1 MSQLLAN
8 PHCRPMTP
16 AAIQSEHLNHAR
28 RDPRSL
34 GTQASGSLIVFW
46 AVCLVTIV
54 MSHYSISARLNLPYK
69 LMTLLVVAIAPL
81 TTGFL
86 NLFSKRAVLWLLL
99 FEVVLVI
106 GCLTGYTGSP
116 SDLIGVSA
124 DPIVMIRVFPF
135 ILCGYTLAQ
144 YPRYEK
150 RWLIWLLLLFTLLTL
165 PDAIAFLRG
174 STQGLRRDKLLV
186 GRYDEA
192 SANAVLS
199 GYVNLS
205 LVCLIVAILGNRLRD
220 LMPRYWRWIMVAAQ
234 VTLAS
239 VCITA
244 GFTAAAL
251 LLFLSVALL
260 GITAPVRTLRF
271 RLLVLVTAI
280 VVMAGAWV
288 AFGSLAENI
297 GGTFAQIFKR
307 LDGLRKTVVS
317 FEVTEETARST
328 SGRLELGLISLR
340 SFARSPL
347 IGLGMGTESE
357 EIKGHTSNTI
367 GGHSYILDSLGQR
380 GLLGTFP
387 LLAALGSFLLTAYRN
402 FRKAPGSWR
411 ESAMLTIMPVWIIAM
426 IINPYFLGY
435 LSLNCVVFLC
445 FGLIL
450 GDAVR
455 LKATT
460 NTMRPVALRAF

>member
-1 MSQLLAN
+1 MK
-8 PHCRPMTP
+8 
-16 AAIQSEHLNHAR
+16 
-28 RDPRSL
+28 
-34 GTQASGSLIVFW
+34 ASGSLIVFW
-46 AVCLVTIV
+46 VVCLITMV
-54 MSHYSISARLNLPYK
+54 MSHYAIAARLNLPYK

-86 NLFSKRAVLWLLL
+86 NLFSKAAVLWLLL

-116 SDLIGVSA
+116 FDLIGVSA

-135 ILCGYTLAQ
+135 VLCGYTLAQ
-144 YPRYEK
+144 FPRYEK
-150 RWLIWLLLLFTLLTL
+150 RWLIALLIVFALLTL
-165 PDAIAFLRG
+165 PDAAAFFRG
-174 STQGLRRDKLLV
+174 SVQGLRRDKLLV

-199 GYVNLS
+199 GYVNLT
-205 LVCLIVAILGNRLRD
+205 LVCLIIAILGNRLRD
-220 LMPRYWRWIMVAAQ
+220 LIPRQWRWFMAAAQ
-234 VTLAS
+234 GTLAS
-239 VCITA
+239 VCVTA

-260 GITAPVRTLRF
+260 GVTAPVRTLRF
-271 RLLVLVTAI
+271 RLLVLASAL

-288 AFGSLAENI
+288 AFGSLAENT

-307 LDGLRKTVVS
+307 LEGLRKSVVS
-317 FEVTEETARST
+317 LEVTEETSKST
-328 SGRLELGLISLR
+328 SGRLELGLVSLR

-357 EIKGHTSNTI
+357 EFRGHNSNTI

-455 LKATT
+455 LKAST
-460 NTMRPVALRAF
+460 NTVPPAALRAF